1 MNALLDPCTAVRL
14 AKLCGLFSSR
24 HDGERAVAAAKADEL
39 VRRHGLTWGDVILPR
54 SSTPTST
61 TSVEEMIAY
70 ALRHGEGILDAWE
83 EGFLRGIRGRQ
94 HLTKKQLAKL
104 VEIVASVRRN
114 GA

>member
-1 MNALLDPCTAVRL
+1 MNALLDPSTAERL

-39 VRRHGLTWGDVILPR
+39 VRRHNLTWNDVILPR

-70 ALRHGEGILDAWE
+70 AMRHGAGKLDAWQ
-83 EGFLRGIRGRQ
+83 EGFLKSVRGRQ
-94 HLTKKQLAKL
+94 FLTKKQLAKL
-104 VEIVASVRRN
+104 QEIVASVRRN